1 MLSYPA
7 LDLDTCL
14 VAVYCVVDDLYRA
27 ELESAKPSRPGHR
40 PELSDSEVL
49 TLARLAQWQQGRS
62 ERAFLRY
69 AQHHW
74 RAYFPRLLS
83 QSAFN
88 RRARDLGGVLAR
100 LGPLVSQHF
109 ARALGLPV
117 RYAVM
122 DSLPIPLM
130 RRCRGERHRLF
141 GPEADIGQGGSDQ
154 DGLYGVRWLGVVN
167 SLGLLSGFVVGPAST
182 AEWWLAEAVFRWR
195 LDPQAPPPTRAEI
208 DHLLG
213 PSHKAGGRKGP
224 TGPLGP
230 RWGAGRLGPGP
241 VIADLG
247 FRGLGWQRHWQADYG
262 ASLLTKEAYAE
273 LAEVDRRPWERWL
286 DGLRQLIETAFQG
299 LTSTFGMTFPRA
311 RTYWGLLSRL
321 AAKVA
326 AFDFAVCLN
335 HQFGRP
341 PYAFMDPLS

>member
-27 ELESAKPSRPGHR
+27 GLESAKPSRPGHR

-141 GPEADIGQGGSDQ
+141 GPQADIGQGGRDQ
-154 DGLYGVRWLGVVN
+154 DGFYGVRLLGVVN

-182 AEWWLAEAVFRWR
+182 AAWWLAEAVFGWR

-247 FRGLGWQRHWQADYG
+247 FRGLSWQRHWQADYG